1 MNYPLCI
8 SHLFPFFSTMV
19 GLFLFLKLIISLSF
33 FSLFSIFIFKLLHNP
48 SFLPLAIIYAQ
59 FSLIQNTKSKQND
72 IFKVIFPSAS
82 DCLLLPTAFTS
93 VIQNRLIRQNI
104 QNLLTCIPH
113 TYMYN
118 ILYIYIIYNILYTHT
133 HRRHTGNFLK
143 WLRMQP

>member
-1 MNYPLCI
+1 MIVEVVLSYCKTVYNIDRYNELSSLHQ

-48 SFLPLAIIYAQ
+48 IFLPLAVIYAQ

-93 VIQNRLIRQNI
+93 VIQNSFY
-104 QNLLTCIPH
+104 P
-113 TYMYN
+113 
-118 ILYIYIIYNILYTHT
+118 
-133 HRRHTGNFLK
+133 
-143 WLRMQP
+143 